1 LASFTS
7 WSEFLLAQAAGT
19 LACDFFHVD
28 TVSLRR
34 LYVLFFI
41 DLERGKVFFAGLT
54 AHPAGA
60 WVTQQARNL
69 ASTLEDESRA
79 VLFLVRDRDGQ
90 FVGPFDEVIRASNA
104 ARDG

>member
-1 LASFTS
+1 
-7 WSEFLLAQAAGT
+7 
-19 LACDFFHVD
+19 
-28 TVSLRR
+28 
-34 LYVLFFI
+34 VLFFI